1 MCLYDGFALMSKIM
15 LATLQKLLLLNI
27 ITKIQSKSLYDMIFY
42 ITPCVLKLLNAAVR
56 IGDEGSM
63 SNVVR

>member
-27 ITKIQSKSLYDMIFY
+27 ITKIQSKSLYDMISY
-42 ITPCVLKLLNAAVR
+42 VTPCVLKLLNAAVR